1 MKISP
6 FKINENF
13 VNKIRAH
20 EENIN
25 NAIFREYFGYQ
36 NSSLLAKNSLNANR
50 VENNQIENRTIYW
63 VNELRNVVIRKEIPE
78 NENPNKIIS
87 IVEKSH
93 NFNNQQ
99 KNKGLN
105 ILTLK

>member
-25 NAIFREYFGYQ
+25 NAI
-36 NSSLLAKNSLNANR
+36 
-50 VENNQIENRTIYW
+50 
-63 VNELRNVVIRKEIPE
+63 LR
-78 NENPNKIIS
+78 
-87 IVEKSH
+87 
-93 NFNNQQ
+93 
-99 KNKGLN
+99 
-105 ILTLK
+105 